1 MIVWDEIYDWLGREI
16 WFKTIYHQRASD
28 GKFPRST
35 HPSLQ
40 EEDLAKEKK
49 EKGEEL
55 QEEKHLERVEEKVEE
70 VPAEEKEKREVS
82 TNSFNKNKYKYKI

>member
-1 MIVWDEIYDWLGREI
+1 M
-16 WFKTIYHQRASD
+16 
-28 GKFPRST
+28 FPRNT

-55 QEEKHLERVEEKVEE
+55 QEEKEEEKHLERVEEKVEE

-82 TNSFNKNKYKYKI
+82 TNSCLSNYCEK